1 MPRLGK
7 PIMPEDTIIRGLI
20 LDSRDLFSEE
30 KYEDRMDLELAMLT
44 QDFKKRGLVDA
55 NKVRT
60 VVNEFIGAV
69 EVAFRKLE
77 DAKRKAEQEEIN
89 NIDKI
94 RSLLV
99 EGKKINVKSLKKELE
114 AFGMSL
120 KSNTLSALRRNRR
133 RERQLRRGRAP
144 FGFVLKKLRQSKY
157 LDKEVARKAFRIGE
171 HTLKEPQMFSEID
184 YLLSM
189 LNKNPNKEILEQLKE
204 RVYRLTEDYEGN
216 LDDFLTVEVDIE
228 IEESRKLHRI
238 DHYIAFLKMIS
249 NLGYVKEW
257 GKTYPYFKKRGGPFE
272 KGQQRDFFISHK
284 SDLVKKVAYTPD
296 KSIKEL
302 ADDLISRLNEL
313 KKKVNYWV
321 YQDSI
326 DAKRL
331 QQYATKSLEYG
342 EQLLKTSERSGEF
355 PEIAVE
361 KISIYNA
368 PALKIFNPERLQ
380 EGKVNRGIVLVHGA
394 FGTKEGLLTLGKR
407 LATKEQDFLVVS
419 IDLPQHG
426 ENRALFKFGIACE
439 FIHEAVVYLRSQG
452 MRNVGVVGHSFGA
465 MSTLFAI
472 CGYNLKI
479 ENEFFDIT
487 SRLIKQIENVV
498 RALEGIT
505 EKSKELRQSDEHAY
519 EKQYSRAVYH
529 STLLSKEYKYL
540 KQKLLEGLEYM
551 FRGSGISGKIDAA
564 VLLSPPLTSQLF
576 FAPQAAYVFQ
586 HLPKLLSRPGARWVT
601 GQITKSFFKKFEKQE
616 GEEVVLPRYIN
627 EKDKAQL
634 VGAVIPDLY
643 DTFHYVGHM
652 KNPYDFMEAID
663 YFCDKVMNPD
673 MSTEF
678 FRYYREFIRRTPKL
692 YIYGLEDMDLLKPLW
707 AKAFS
712 FTKTHQAE
720 LEDHYKKFGETEI
733 IRIPN
738 VNHMLNKEGKEKQF
752 EGARLPR
759 ITYKIVTFFNQY
771 LGRGRLV

>member
-1 MPRLGK
+1 MPGLGK
-7 PIMPEDTIIRGLI
+7 PIMPEDMIIKGLI

-44 QDFKKRGLVDA
+44 QDFRKRGLVDA

-99 EGKKINVKSLKKELE
+99 EGKKINVNSLKKELE

-204 RVYRLTEDYEGN
+204 RVYRLTKDYEGN

-228 IEESRKLHRI
+228 IEEARKLHRV
-238 DHYIAFLKMIS
+238 DHYIAFLKMI
-249 NLGYVKEW
+249 
-257 GKTYPYFKKRGGPFE
+257 GKSGNF
-272 KGQQRDFFISHK
+272 
-284 SDLVKKVAYTPD
+284 
-296 KSIKEL
+296 
-302 ADDLISRLNEL
+302 DDLIKQLSQL
-313 KKKVNYWV
+313 KAKVNYWV

-368 PALKIFNPERLQ
+368 PALKIFNPKRLQ

-394 FGTKEGLLTLGKR
+394 FGTKEALLTLGKR

-426 ENRALFKFGIACE
+426 ENRALFRFGIACE
-439 FIHEAVVYLRSQG
+439 FIHEAVVYLRGQG
-452 MRNVGVVGHSFGA
+452 MRNVGIVGHSFGA

-479 ENEFFDIT
+479 ETEFFDIT

-529 STLLSKEYKYL
+529 STLLSQEYKYL

-564 VLLSPPLTSQLF
+564 VLLSPPLTVQLF
-576 FAPQAAYVFQ
+576 FAPQAAYVLQ
-586 HLPKLLSRPGARWVT
+586 HLPKLLSRPGARWAT

-616 GEEVVLPRYIN
+616 GKDVILPRYIN
-627 EKDKAQL
+627 EKDKAQIA
-634 VGAVIPDLY
+634 GAVIPDLY

-707 AKAFS
+707 ARAFS

-720 LEDHYKKFGETEI
+720 LEDHYKKFGETDI
-733 IRIPN
+733 VRIPN
-738 VNHMLNKEGKEKQF
+738 VNHMLNKEGKETQF

-759 ITYKIVTFFNQY
+759 ITYKIVMFFNRY